1 MEMFGVLLIV
11 ALLLFVVWKLGLF
24 NPIVNLSNV
33 ATRESAAYDRE
44 HKVRVRKRYEGL
56 EVGIESVEKVNET
69 IALVDAIDFD

>member
-44 HKVRVRKRYEGL
+44 HKVRVMKRYEGL